1 MKRGRG
7 AQSCAVRTT
16 RMRIAGAAAAG
27 LACLLPAAAS
37 AQPAGDAVAQFY
49 RSKTVSAVVGY
60 PAGST
65 FELYLRMF
73 IRFLPKHLPGN
84 PTVVVQHMPGAGSL
98 TATNYLA
105 AVAPKD
111 GSYFGMP
118 NPVNTIEPLLD
129 PKRTRF
135 DPRTFNWIGSLN
147 SEISTCSF
155 WAKDLK
161 TLADLGKRNVS
172 VGSTGPA
179 SGSTT
184 DARVLATLLG
194 LNIKV
199 VTGYPILT
207 AIKLAAERG
216 EVDGFCGM
224 LVSSLKTDFW
234 DDYKAGKF
242 SVAVQMGLA
251 KHPELATVPNAY
263 EAVTG
268 EADKQLFQLIFGP
281 WTYGRPLFAPPGVP
295 AERVAAMRA
304 AFIATVKDP
313 DFLSETRRINMEIQP
328 LPHDVVARHVAAILD
343 TAEPVLVRAREL
355 LGVANR

>member
-1 MKRGRG
+1 MKRGRR
-7 AQSCAVRTT
+7 AQSSAVRST
-16 RMRIAGAAAAG
+16 RMGIAAATG
-27 LACLLPAAAS
+27 LACLLSAEAC

-49 RSKTVSAVVGY
+49 RGRTVSAVVGY

-84 PTVVVQHMPGAGSL
+84 PTVIVQHMPGAGSL
-98 TATNYLA
+98 TATSYLA
-105 AVAPKD
+105 VVAPKD
-111 GSYFGMP
+111 GSVLGMP

-135 DPRTFNWIGSLN
+135 DPRTFSWIGSLN

-155 WAKDLK
+155 WAKDLR
-161 TLADLGKRNVS
+161 TLADLGKRAVS

-184 DARVLATLLG
+184 DARVLGTLLG

-234 DDYKAGKF
+234 EDYKAGKF

-251 KHPELATVPNAY
+251 KHPELASVPNAY
-263 EAVTG
+263 DTVTG
-268 EADKQLFQLIFGP
+268 EADRQLFQLIFGP

-295 AERVAAMRA
+295 PDRLAAMRA
-304 AFIATVKDP
+304 AFSETVKDAE
-313 DFLSETRRINMEIQP
+313 FLAEAKRINMEIQP
-328 LPHDVVARHVAAILD
+328 LAHDVVARHVAAILE
-343 TAEPVLVRAREL
+343 TPEPVLERARDL